1 MSKKDVPF
9 PFTYWVVPDKFLAG
23 EHPVAGD
30 DTATQK
36 RLSALLDAGIRTF
49 IDLTDEEELDN
60 GDRKAVGYRAILRS
74 LAKERKLDIT
84 CICIPLANHQAPS
97 VAAMKCVLDV
107 IDRSMKEKQPVYAHC
122 FAGVGRTGTVV
133 GCFLKR
139 KGLALNY
146 EVLQKMAEL
155 RRELP
160 GGPDVS
166 PRTEEQVLMVE
177 NWKEGE

>member
-9 PFTYWVVPDKFLAG
+9 PFTYWVVPGKFLAG
-23 EHPVAGD
+23 EHPLAGD
-30 DTATQK
+30 DAATK
-36 RLSALLDAGIRTF
+36 RRLAALLDAGIRTF
-49 IDLTDEEELDN
+49 VDLTDEEELKN
-60 GDRKAVGYRAILRS
+60 GADLVSNYRAHLRS
-74 LAKERKLDIT
+74 MAKERKIDVT

-97 VAAMKCVLDV
+97 IPAMKCVLDV
-107 IDRSMKEKQPVYAHC
+107 IDRSLKEKQPVYAHC

-133 GCFLKR
+133 GCYLKR

-146 EVLQKMAEL
+146 EVIQKMADL

-166 PRTEEQVLMVE
+166 PRTEEQILLVE
-177 NWKEGE
+177 DWKEGA